1 MSRKHTPA
9 DSHLRRRDLL
19 LRGSS
24 LLAASMLPAVTP
36 VSAAQA
42 QPASGQRA
50 FTQSTRWDELSKLP
64 FKESYP
70 TPEASARLY
79 DELLF
84 QRAVQ
89 VYLWALPAMNM
100 VAMRDGQA
108 ATFGDGNH
116 VLAVFRT
123 APTPRPSAPA
133 HRCRAGRAGP
143 GQGRQVSAAAPGLHP

>member
-1 MSRKHTPA
+1 MHTI
-9 DSHLRRRDLL
+9 RRHT
-19 LRGSS
+19 
-24 LLAASMLPAVTP
+24 LLAVALMGALACTG
-36 VSAAQA
+36 SAIA
-42 QPASGQRA
+42 
-50 FTQSTRWDELSKLP
+50 QSTRWEALSQLP

-70 TPEASARLY
+70 TPETSARLY
-79 DELLF
+79 DELQF

-108 ATFGDGNH
+108 ATFGGGNN